1 MIGDMRRSL
10 LLARAFSMSDI
21 AVIGPG
27 AIGCAFAAAAMQA
40 GHNVFIAARTPFETL
55 DVTYPAGQVRGPVQI
70 LGADTGRMFEFVLLA
85 TKAHQ
90 TADAAGWLR
99 AFCGPQTV
107 LVVLQNGVE
116 QEARTRAL
124 VRSDV
129 RIVPAMVACP
139 SDREAPGR
147 AHVSGPA
154 RLDIPRGEASE
165 RFQQALA
172 SSFAEV
178 RIVEDWLSSAWAKL
192 VMNAAGGAIGVLTRR
207 GNDVLTDEGIGR
219 VYRALAAEVIAV
231 GRAEG
236 AKLPDDLPDRLLAM
250 FAKGPHLHMPSIV
263 ADRLAGRATEW
274 QARNEV
280 IVRLAAKHGIAVPLN
295 DLVCTLIRA
304 GEPA

>member
-1 MIGDMRRSL
+1 
-10 LLARAFSMSDI
+10 MSDV

-40 GHNVFIAARTPFETL
+40 GHNIFVAARTPFATL
-55 DVTYPAGQVRGPVQI
+55 DVTYPAGHVRGPVQT
-70 LGADTGRMFEFVLLA
+70 LRAETARPFAFVLLA

-90 TADAAGWLR
+90 TAEAEPWLR
-99 AFCGPQTV
+99 SLCGPETV

-116 QEARTRAL
+116 QEVRARTL
-124 VRSDV
+124 VGPGIQ
-129 RIVPAMVACP
+129 IVPAMVACP

-154 RLDIPRGEASE
+154 RLDIPRGAASE
-165 RFQQALA
+165 RFQQLLA
-172 SSFAEV
+172 RSFAEV
-178 RIVEDWLSSAWAKL
+178 RIVDDWLSSAWAKL
-192 VMNAAGGAIGVLTRR
+192 VLNAVGGAIGVLTRR
-207 GNDVLTDEGIGR
+207 GNDTLADEGIGR
-219 VYRALAAEVIAV
+219 VYRALAAEVITV

-250 FAKGPHLHMPSIV
+250 FAKGPHLHVPSIV

-280 IVRLAAKHGIAVPLN
+280 VVRLAAKHGIAVPLN
-295 DLVCTLIRA
+295 DLVCNLIRA

>member
-1 MIGDMRRSL
+1 
-10 LLARAFSMSDI
+10 MSDVAI
-21 AVIGPG
+21 IGPG

-40 GHNVFIAARTPFETL
+40 GHKIFVAARTPFAAL
-55 DVTYPAGQVRGPVQI
+55 DVTYPAGHVHGPVEM
-70 LGADTGRMFEFVLLA
+70 LRANSTRVFELVLLA

-90 TADAAGWLR
+90 TADAEHWLR
-99 AFCGPQTV
+99 ALCGPQTV

-116 QEARTRAL
+116 QESRARAL
-124 VRSDV
+124 AGPSVH
-129 RIVPAMVACP
+129 IVPAMVACP
-139 SDREAPGR
+139 SDREAPGC
-147 AHVSGPA
+147 AHITGPA
-154 RLDIPRGEASE
+154 RLDIPRGQASE
-165 RFQQALA
+165 RFQRALA

-178 RIVEDWLSSAWAKL
+178 RIVGDWLSSAWAKL
-192 VMNAAGGAIGVLTRR
+192 VLNAAGGAIGVLTRR
-207 GNDVLTDEGIGR
+207 GNDVLADEGVGR

-236 AKLPDDLPDRLLAM
+236 AKLPDDLAERLLAM

-280 IVRLAAKHGIAVPLN
+280 VVRLASKHGIAVPLN